1 MAGCINSGG
10 ACVIYLC
17 DIVKMAGGGGIC
29 AGIGS
34 NAVDNDIAEIIQC
47 RNSKPVSFHQHMDK
61 IGNADRYYFYDF
73 FKMACIME
81 RIVLASQSP
90 RRKQLLEWAEV
101 PFDIVIKETDELY
114 PADLP
119 VEEIPVYIAR
129 NKALA
134 VKQELSH
141 DRIILAADTVVVLHD
156 QIIGK
161 PKDRNNAIEIL
172 HALSGQKHRV
182 ITGVVIHTAEE
193 EISFADITEV
203 SFHTLTTDQIIFYVD
218 KYKPYDKAGAY
229 AIQEWIGVIGIK
241 SVRGD
246 FYNVMGL
253 PVSRV
258 VQALEAVSL

>member
-1 MAGCINSGG
+1 
-10 ACVIYLC
+10 
-17 DIVKMAGGGGIC
+17 
-29 AGIGS
+29 
-34 NAVDNDIAEIIQC
+34 
-47 RNSKPVSFHQHMDK
+47 
-61 IGNADRYYFYDF
+61 
-73 FKMACIME
+73 ME

-90 RRKQLLEWAEV
+90 RRKQLLEWAEIA
-101 PFDIVIKETDELY
+101 FDVIIKETDELY

-119 VEEIPVYIAR
+119 VEEVPVYIAR

-141 DRIILAADTVVVLHD
+141 DRIILAADTVVVLNG

-161 PKDRNNAIEIL
+161 PKDRGNAIETL
-172 HALSGQKHRV
+172 HALSGQKHQV
-182 ITGVVIHTAEE
+182 ITGVVILTAEE
-193 EISFADITEV
+193 EISFSDITEV
-203 SFHTLTTDQIIFYVD
+203 WFHTLTTDQIIFYVD

-229 AIQEWIGVIGIK
+229 AIQEWIGVTGIR

-258 VQALEAVSL
+258 VQALAAIIL